1 MKSNIFEN
9 KLLKYFTE
17 VIYVDSNPAVLK
29 TETIFK
35 ENGKVKLVKKE
46 KEINLKDVR
55 LYGSSTNLMSPEC
68 GCSGIIDGIIDG
80 IIRSKK
86 SIDFKYKSKNILD
99 RIFNNRVKKLNE
111 FLNSEISDNQYIITT
126 SKISKI
132 INTNVD
138 ILEIDDFDEYSNK
151 KLEDKIIIVKKSH
164 IYLLRDF
171 EKIEDINSNK
181 VSIYYDI
188 ENFTLINLI

>member
-29 TETIFK
+29 KETIFK

-68 GCSGIIDGIIDG
+68 GCSGIIDG

>member
-68 GCSGIIDGIIDG
+68 GCSGIIDD